1 RRKRRTDGA
10 GRAMTRTLYFDCSAD
25 MKALYES
32 TEGMADILPSLELRL
47 GDPDPSELPGL
58 LSGYTGVLNGHT
70 RMSAELLDACP
81 DVKVV
86 VFLGTGVASYVD
98 MEAAAARGIAVH
110 GIAGYG
116 NRTIAEHSLALM
128 LAGVRGV
135 ARLDREMRAG
145 TWRPDSGFELEG
157 KTLGIVGLGGVGRT
171 MAKLGAALGM
181 KVIAW
186 NRSGVPSDLP
196 CTARKLHDLL
206 AEADVVSL
214 HVSLTNET
222 AGILD
227 ARRLALLKPSTIL
240 VNTARGGLVDEAAL
254 VSTLQEGRIAHAAL
268 DTFAEEPLTPDHP
281 LTKLNNVTL
290 TSHAGFMT
298 REAATRLLQS
308 AYELTTE
315 ALAKT

>member
-1 RRKRRTDGA
+1 
-10 GRAMTRTLYFDCSAD
+10 MTRTLYFDCSAD

-186 NRSGVPSDLP
+186 NRSGVPDGVDCDYVEIDTLM
-196 CTARKLHDLL
+196 
-206 AEADVVSL
+206 AESDVVTL
-214 HVSLTNET
+214 HIDLVPET
-222 AGILD
+222 EGIID
-227 ARRLALLKPSTIL
+227 RRRLELLRPHAVL
-240 VNTARGGLVDEAAL
+240 VNAARGALVDEAAL
-254 VSTLQEGRIAHAAL
+254 AEMLKDGRIGHAAL
-268 DTFAEEPLTPDHP
+268 DVYGTEPLPADSP
-281 LTKLNNVTL
+281 FRGLDNVTL
-290 TSHAGFMT
+290 TPHAAWVSP
-298 REAATRLLQS
+298 EAATRLLRMGIERLRD
-308 AYELTTE
+308 AIDELP
-315 ALAKT
+315 

>member
-1 RRKRRTDGA
+1 
-10 GRAMTRTLYFDCSAD
+10 MTRTLYFDCSAD

-98 MEAAAARGIAVH
+98 MDAAAARGIAVH

-186 NRSGVPSDLP
+186 NRSGVPDGVDCDYVEIDTLM
-196 CTARKLHDLL
+196 
-206 AEADVVSL
+206 AESDVVTL
-214 HVSLTNET
+214 HIDLVPET
-222 AGILD
+222 EGIID
-227 ARRLALLKPSTIL
+227 RRRLELLRPHAVL
-240 VNTARGGLVDEAAL
+240 VNAARGALVDEAAL
-254 VSTLQEGRIAHAAL
+254 AEMLKDGRIGHAAL
-268 DTFAEEPLTPDHP
+268 DVYGTEPLPADSP
-281 LTKLNNVTL
+281 FRGLDNVTL
-290 TSHAGFMT
+290 TPHAAWVSP
-298 REAATRLLQS
+298 EAATRLLRMGIERLRD
-308 AYELTTE
+308 AIDELP
-315 ALAKT
+315 